1 MADSSEEKLSHKTDA
16 VMRLITGGSM
26 ATNPIIDNEF
36 KQNVI
41 NNMAEHEAP
50 EVCISSELVSEL
62 LPIALKRFNCCSC
75 DRCFAE
81 AMADSLD
88 VVPYASC
95 KITGL
100 NDRKKAADMKNKY
113 RKSVLNEIVKVAIG
127 RRTLPRHT
135 K

>member
-1 MADSSEEKLSHKTDA
+1 MADSSEEKISHKTDA
-16 VMRLITGGSM
+16 VMRLITGGNT

-41 NNMAEHEAP
+41 NNMAENEVP

-62 LPIALKRFNCCSC
+62 LPLALKRFNCCRC

-88 VVPYASC
+88 AVPYVSC
-95 KITGL
+95 KIAGL

-113 RKSVLNEIVKVAIG
+113 RRSVLNEIVRVVIG

>member
-1 MADSSEEKLSHKTDA
+1 MADSSEERLSHKTDA
-16 VMRLITGGSM
+16 VMRLITGGST

-41 NNMAEHEAP
+41 NSMAENEVP

-62 LPIALKRFNCCSC
+62 LPVALKRFNCCSC
-75 DRCFAE
+75 DRCYAE

-88 VVPYASC
+88 AVPYVSC
-95 KITGL
+95 KIAGF

-113 RKSVLNEIVKVAIG
+113 RKSVLNEIVRVVIG